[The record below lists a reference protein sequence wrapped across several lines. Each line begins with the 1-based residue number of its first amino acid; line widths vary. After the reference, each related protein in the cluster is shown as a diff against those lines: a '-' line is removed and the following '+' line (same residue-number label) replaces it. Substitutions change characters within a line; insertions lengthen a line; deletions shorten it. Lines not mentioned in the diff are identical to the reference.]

1 MDKQGFLIFDY
12 YDNFHYFS
20 TSNTWSMVNEDGNGA
35 GWSATP
41 QSILLNQRK
50 LKIMQWLIQGNAKTP
65 FEISYRDQLRQYF
78 ISEVQSLCNDDIEV
92 QYNMAYV
99 SKYRTAEMW
108 DTMDDAKIEELT
120 ERILP
125 LIPSESAP
133 AKVKTFDLLMYVLE
147 DEIPKRLEEGKDIRK
162 IRNGCMNV
170 GNSISSRM
178 QELLKLKTI
187 PEVTQK
193 AALLRAMIDGN
204 AIFDDFS
211 LENCEKIRLELRDLM
226 RYIPDKKEYHVI
238 NTSDFVIDDGVGP
251 GLAKKVTYED
261 RVRDY
266 LLTSNNPALAK
277 LRNLDELTQEEKDE
291 LSDQFTSKLGTPAD
305 YAKWAGN
312 AALLPFLR
320 IQVGIADEAVQTK
333 FGSFLNSNNLDDEQ
347 LAYMQQIIDYCR
359 TNGDITFMDLQRV
372 SPFCDVDI
380 MDLFGPKIVHIKAL
394 INGLH
399 KPVM

>member
-1 MDKQGFLIFDY
+1 
-12 YDNFHYFS
+12 
-20 TSNTWSMVNEDGNGA
+20 
-35 GWSATP
+35 
-41 QSILLNQRK
+41 
-50 LKIMQWLIQGNAKTP
+50 
-65 FEISYRDQLRQYF
+65 
-78 ISEVQSLCNDDIEV
+78 
-92 QYNMAYV
+92 
-99 SKYRTAEMW
+99 
-108 DTMDDAKIEELT
+108 
-120 ERILP
+120 
-125 LIPSESAP
+125 
-133 AKVKTFDLLMYVLE
+133 
-147 DEIPKRLEEGKDIRK
+147 
-162 IRNGCMNV
+162 
-170 GNSISSRM
+170 
-178 QELLKLKTI
+178 
-187 PEVTQK
+187 
-193 AALLRAMIDGN
+193 
-204 AIFDDFS
+204 
-211 LENCEKIRLELRDLM
+211 M

-266 LLTSNNPALAK
+266 LLTSNNSALAK

-291 LSDQFTSKLGTPAD
+291 LADQFTSKLGTPAD

-333 FGSFLNSNNLDDEQ
+333 FGSFLNGDNLDNEQ

>member
-1 MDKQGFLIFDY
+1 MARPRKPKYEYVEQLHLYRKRVKD
-12 YDNFHYFS
+12 S
-20 TSNTWSMVNEDGNGA
+20 DGKYVALYGQ
-35 GWSATP
+35 TP
-41 QSILLNQRK
+41 
-50 LKIMQWLIQGNAKTP
+50 
-65 FEISYRDQLRQYF
+65 
-78 ISEVQSLCNDDIEV
+78 
-92 QYNMAYV
+92 
-99 SKYRTAEMW
+99 
-108 DTMDDAKIEELT
+108 EELT

-125 LIPSESAP
+125 LTPSESAP

-170 GNSISSRM
+170 GNAISSRM

-187 PEVTQK
+187 PEITQK
-193 AALLRAMIDGN
+193 APLLRSMIDGN

-226 RYIPDKKEYHVI
+226 RYIPDKKEYYVI

-333 FGSFLNSNNLDDEQ
+333 FGSFLNSDNLDDEQ